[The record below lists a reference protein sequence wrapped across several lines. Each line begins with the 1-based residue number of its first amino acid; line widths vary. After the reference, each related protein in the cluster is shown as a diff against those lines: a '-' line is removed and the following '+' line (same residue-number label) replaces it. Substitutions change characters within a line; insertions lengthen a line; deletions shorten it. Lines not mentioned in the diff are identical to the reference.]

1 MNEEPTTFTTLNENY
16 QQKHTMK
23 KGMKTK
29 LSLNKLP
36 FIRKKVKDQKLLKKH
51 NNMASNII
59 SKGGCSPFPW
69 RLISCVL
76 GVMFLLLMVATI
88 TVAFFTANSFSER
101 TSSSMQQKGPC
112 CHPCP
117 KNWVWFRCNCYY
129 FSKEQ
134 LSWRESQNVCLSLN
148 SSLLKINRDEMNF
161 FSLNSFFWIGA
172 YYNEIFHQWVWE
184 NDSALPPYLFQ
195 LPRPQMQ
202 QACLSYKSKE
212 IYFSETCKEKQ
223 GYICKKH

>member
-1 MNEEPTTFTTLNENY
+1 MKMNEEPTTFTMLNENY

-23 KGMKTK
+23 
-29 LSLNKLP
+29 
-36 FIRKKVKDQKLLKKH
+36 
-51 NNMASNII
+51 
-59 SKGGCSPFPW
+59 KGGCSPFPW

-76 GVMFLLLMVATI
+76 GVMFLLLMVAAI
-88 TVAFFTANSFSER
+88 AVAIFTANSFSER

-117 KNWVWFRCNCYY
+117 KNWVWFRCSCYY

-134 LSWRESQNVCLSLN
+134 LSWRESQNACSSLN

-172 YYNEIFHQWVWE
+172 YYNDIFHQWVWE
-184 NDSALPPYLFQ
+184 NDSVLPPYLFQ
-195 LPRPQMQ
+195 LPGPQIQ

-212 IYFSETCKEKQ
+212 TYFSEPCKEKQ
-223 GYICKKH
+223 GYICKKHLFYPTMS